1 MSYACYFTKGV
12 NGFLLYKKLTVKSYK
27 QYKNFVSSV
36 ACFYH

>member
-1 MSYACYFTKGV
+1 MSFRCPMLAILQGV
-12 NGFLLYKKLTVKSYK
+12 NGFLLYK